1 MTGSPNPAP
10 RLIERSSDEAR
21 SATVARTGGTPLLE
35 LPGGST
41 PYIDYESIDVL
52 LNLQQTRSGTHDEMA
67 FYIMG
72 QVKEL
77 LFKLMRHELLAAQ
90 RHIRA
95 DHLPGAFEAFRRVVR
110 IQELLVSTWDV
121 LGTLTPAQFNAF
133 RDHLGTA
140 SGFQSY
146 MYRHLEFLL
155 GNKVRALLNP
165 HRGVAG
171 VYQELEE
178 ALHAPSLYD
187 DVIGL
192 LAARGHKVD
201 AEALDRD
208 WSQAYAANDS
218 VEQAWFEV
226 YGDPTPGND
235 LYQLGE
241 ALMDIADR
249 FQQWRYR
256 HLITVERII
265 GYKPGTGGT
274 SGSGWLRKIVEHQF
288 FPELWAVRTRL

>member
-1 MTGSPNPAP
+1 MTDPAP

-21 SATVARTGGTPLLE
+21 AATADLTGGAPLLD

-52 LNLQQTRSGTHDEMA
+52 LNLQQTRSGTHDELA

-90 RHIRA
+90 RHVRA
-95 DHLPGAFEAFRRVVR
+95 GTLPGAFEAFRRVVR
-110 IQELLVSTWDV
+110 IQELLISTWDV
-121 LGTLTPAQFNAF
+121 LGTITPAQFNAF

-165 HRGVAG
+165 HRGATEIHR
-171 VYQELEE
+171 ELEQ

-187 DVIGL
+187 DVIAL
-192 LAARGHKVD
+192 LARRGHPI
-201 AEALDRD
+201 AETALDRD
-208 WSQAYAANDS
+208 WSRPYAADDT
-218 VEQAWFEV
+218 VENAWLEV
-226 YGDPTPGND
+226 YRDPSQDND
-235 LYQLGE
+235 LYLLGE
-241 ALMDIADR
+241 ALMDVADR
-249 FQQWRYR
+249 FRQWRYR